1 MTGATGIL
9 LVLLSYHVVVYRM
22 TGATG
27 ILLFYNY
34 LPDKLLTIKPN
45 KYDISCNDTIIYVT
59 LIFLNSSPVIL

>member
-45 KYDISCNDTIIYVT
+45 K
-59 LIFLNSSPVIL
+59 